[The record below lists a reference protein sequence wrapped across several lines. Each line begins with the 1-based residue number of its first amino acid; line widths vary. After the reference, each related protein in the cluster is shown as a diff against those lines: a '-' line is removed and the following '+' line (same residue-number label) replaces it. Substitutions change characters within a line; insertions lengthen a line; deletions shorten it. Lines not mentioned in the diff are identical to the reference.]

1 MCIVSVEFSDV
12 EGAKQRTVKTDGHLL
27 APTKVHV
34 SKLSFIQSYPHQQ
47 AFFSPSLVFGL
58 RKEFFPHN
66 SFSVVQNI
74 TKQSNSIGFN
84 RAVCTWDLG
93 LVRGDVLPETLYFP
107 FPVTMHRAGDQM
119 SADLGWIPDFI
130 TDLQRDL
137 G

>member
-1 MCIVSVEFSDV
+1 M
-12 EGAKQRTVKTDGHLL
+12 KTDGHLL